1 MIVHDVTGML
11 LRFLMGAVL
20 DAHERGVITPTRTP
34 ELWAYVEAIL
44 AWCSSPGD
52 ETA

>member
-1 MIVHDVTGML
+1 VIVHDVTGMV

-20 DAHERGVITPTRTP
+20 DAHARGVLTPDRTP
-34 ELWAYVEAIL
+34 ELWGHVEAIL